1 MINEYEDV
9 LKTGETISGDV
20 QNVLQ
25 HRFASGGDAM
35 RRLDIGLDYS
45 PESGAAKRAKQRGKF
60 VLNQRELHEL
70 LMASDN
76 ATQEVS
82 VLLDGITQE

>member
-1 MINEYEDV
+1 MDTAYANHVRWELMINEYEDG
-9 LKTGETISGDV
+9 LKAGGTISGDV

-45 PESGAAKRAKQRGKF
+45 PESGAAKRVEQRAQ
-60 VLNQRELHEL
+60 VCLESER
-70 LMASDN
+70 AS
-76 ATQEVS
+76 
-82 VLLDGITQE
+82 